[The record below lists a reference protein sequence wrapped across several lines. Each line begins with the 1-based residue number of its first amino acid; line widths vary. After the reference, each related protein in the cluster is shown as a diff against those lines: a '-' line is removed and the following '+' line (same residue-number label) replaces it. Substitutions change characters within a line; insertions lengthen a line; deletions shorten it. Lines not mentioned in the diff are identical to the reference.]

1 MNRCGAALPANPK
14 RPPLRGLPKYKRRCR
29 PVPNKRGPKQT
40 VVLENGGRAARSRL
54 RFAVRGKRRSSSSG
68 LSCSRGCSLCPPE
81 GRPGPP
87 VPGGAAGQGEQG
99 REGGSRGLEPED
111 RFLGSQYLRR
121 DRRFR
126 YRSTRRPKIYGG
138 FFFIII
144 FVRVVFLTVFKAAHP
159 SALSLPRVP
168 TRAGEGLAGA
178 SPGPPRARRRGSL
191 RRLALPR
198 PAPDLFN

>member
-1 MNRCGAALPANPK
+1 M
-14 RPPLRGLPKYKRRCR
+14 
-29 PVPNKRGPKQT
+29 
-40 VVLENGGRAARSRL
+40 
-54 RFAVRGKRRSSSSG
+54 
-68 LSCSRGCSLCPPE
+68 
-81 GRPGPP
+81 
-87 VPGGAAGQGEQG
+87 
-99 REGGSRGLEPED
+99 ED
-111 RFLGSQYLRR
+111 FFL
-121 DRRFR
+121 
-126 YRSTRRPKIYGG
+126 
-138 FFFIII
+138 III